1 MNKLIENRGSVSLY
15 KGENNRILVSI
26 SNGDTF
32 YLQYPFTFN
41 YSYTWNPVFVDLF
54 DDPSSSNDGNL
65 LLLWRSVPSGFS
77 EEYVRWQALSFSSD
91 NGDAIGIYN
100 TSGIFINT
108 ENSERLRNYY
118 LSLGQEAYNRWN
130 ETYYF
135 DSSRKEMDN
144 LESLFG
150 EIYFDGTS
158 RDDTIRGG
166 STAESFFGLE
176 GDDALYGR
184 KGNDSLCGGDGND
197 KLDGG
202 KGNDTL
208 NGGLGNDLLVGG
220 GGKDTA
226 VFSSKNNQINLALTK
241 RQNTR
246 DGKDILTEIE
256 NVDGGDGNDI
266 ITGNNFSNTLYGGH
280 GNDKLNGEGGKDTLR
295 GGDGN
300 DTLHGG
306 DGNDRLFGD
315 SGRDTAVF
323 GSSNNRIYLNKSSRQ
338 NTRDGKD
345 ILRSIENVEG
355 GGGNDLIA
363 GNKFAN
369 TLNGG
374 DGNDKLFGEA
384 GNDRLIGGAGNDR
397 LIGGNNK
404 DGLFGEEG
412 KDLLIGGDGNDR
424 LIGGNDNDRLFG
436 DAGKDL
442 LIGGTG
448 NDKLN
453 GGKDNDTL
461 FGGAGDDVLF
471 GGKGADTFN
480 GGEGNNKYIGGSGA
494 DKFCIS
500 IGVGRDVISDY
511 GTGNDQIKLQG
522 VREVNLTINQAG
534 NDVRINYEDDLL
546 AIVRNTLAAD
556 INFI

>member
-1 MNKLIENRGSVSLY
+1 MKKLIENLGSVSLY
-15 KGENNRILVSI
+15 KGANNRILVSI
-26 SNGDTF
+26 LNGDPF

-65 LLLWRSVPSGFS
+65 LLLWRSVSSGFS
-77 EEYVRWQALSFSSD
+77 EEYVSWQALSFSSD
-91 NGDAIGIYN
+91 TGNLLGIYN
-100 TSGIFINT
+100 TSGIFFNT
-108 ENSERLRNYY
+108 KKSERLRNYY
-118 LSLGQEAYNRWN
+118 LSLGQEAYNSWN
-130 ETYYF
+130 ETFYF
-135 DSSRKEMDN
+135 DSSRKEVDN
-144 LESLFG
+144 LEIFFG
-150 EIYFDGTS
+150 EIYSDGTS
-158 RDDTIRGG
+158 RNDTIRGE

-176 GDDALYGR
+176 GDDKLYGR
-184 KGNDSLCGGDGND
+184 EGNDSLNGGNGND
-197 KLDGG
+197 RLFGEA
-202 KGNDTL
+202 GNDRL
-208 NGGLGNDLLVGG
+208 IGGAGNDLLVGG
-220 GGKDTA
+220 RGNDTA
-226 VFSSKNNQINLALTK
+226 VFSSNNNHINLALTR

-246 DGKDILTEIE
+246 DGRDILTEIE

-480 GGEGNNKYIGGSGA
+480 GGEGDNKYIGGSGA

-500 IGVGRDVISDY
+500 IGVGRDVITDY

-534 NDVRINYEDDLL
+534 NDVRIKYEDDLL
-546 AIVRNTLAAD
+546 AIVRDTIVAD
-556 INFI
+556 ISFI